1 MLRCFATTPFP
12 DGAAVCL
19 FVRQNEEMCLHLQA
33 VSALADRWEGR
44 FAEQY
49 KWFKEN
55 WM

>member
-1 MLRCFATTPFP
+1 MSL
-12 DGAAVCL
+12 L
-19 FVRQNEEMCLHLQA
+19 QNEEMCLHLQA